1 MAEAETNLV
10 RRARV
15 LGERLAA
22 QRLSR
27 NLTQRQLS
35 EDAGIGI
42 NTLRRLEAGEN
53 ASLDT
58 LLRVMDALGLG
69 DRIETLAPPVDVR
82 PVDRVRLAA
91 ATERR
96 RATGAGA
103 KPAEPW
109 TWGEDE

>member
-10 RRARV
+10 RRARM

-35 EDAGIGI
+35 EDAGVGI

-58 LLRVMDALGLG
+58 LLRVIDALGLG
-69 DRIETLAPPVDVR
+69 NRIETLAPPVDIR

-109 TWGEDE
+109 TWGDDE

>member
-1 MAEAETNLV
+1 MAEAETDLV

-22 QRLSR
+22 QRLTR

-35 EDAGIGI
+35 EDAGVGI

-109 TWGEDE
+109 TWGDEE

>member
-1 MAEAETNLV
+1 MAEAETDLA

-35 EDAGIGI
+35 DSAGVGI
-42 NTLRRLEAGEN
+42 NTLRRLEGGEN

-69 DRIETLAPPVDVR
+69 DRMETLAPPVDVR

-96 RATGAGA
+96 RATGAGG

-109 TWGEDE
+109 AWGDED

>member
-1 MAEAETNLV
+1 MAEAETDLV

-35 EDAGIGI
+35 EDAGVGI

-53 ASLDT
+53 ASIDT

-103 KPAEPW
+103 KPAQPW
-109 TWGEDE
+109 TWGDDE